1 MSRSTERQQSSLQLV
16 SKDNLLQVQ
25 QWSIWIDHAAPAV
38 VLSVDSP
45 KGIQWHQDE
54 LLLLNVQ
61 LKKKE

>member
-1 MSRSTERQQSSLQLV
+1 MSRSTDRQQSSLQLV

-25 QWSIWIDHAAPAV
+25 QWSIWIDRGPPAV
-38 VLSVDSP
+38 VHSVDSP